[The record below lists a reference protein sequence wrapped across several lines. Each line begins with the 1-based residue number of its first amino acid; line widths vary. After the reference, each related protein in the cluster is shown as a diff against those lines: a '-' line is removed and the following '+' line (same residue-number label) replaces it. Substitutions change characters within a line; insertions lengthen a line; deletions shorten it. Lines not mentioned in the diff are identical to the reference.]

1 MKCPFCGKDQ
11 DRVIESR
18 PLNNGEAV
26 RRRRECEVCDARFTS
41 YERIEL
47 KPVYIIKKDNR
58 REPFDREKLMKGI
71 MVSAQKRP
79 VSMEQIESIV
89 DRIEKNITNTDREVP
104 ANEVGAMVMNE
115 LEKLDPI
122 AYVRFASVYHE
133 FKSVKEFVSEIETI
147 FDNKQSSKS
156 KKTQKK

>member
-26 RRRRECEVCDARFTS
+26 RRRRECEVCGGRFTS

-47 KPVYIIKKDNR
+47 KPVYIIKKDSR
-58 REPFDREKLMKGI
+58 REPFDRDKLMKGI
-71 MVSAQKRP
+71 IISAQKRP
-79 VSMEQIESIV
+79 VSMEQIENLV
-89 DRIEKNITNTDREVP
+89 DRIEKNITTTDREVP

-133 FKSVKEFVSEIETI
+133 FKSVKEFVNEIETI
-147 FDNKQSSKS
+147 FDNKRSSTP
-156 KKTQKK
+156 KKQIKK